1 MKYSMRS
8 NVLFDEKNRR
18 LAYIHASAS
27 YLKSKIRSADGEIII
42 AEFRMNSSYDA
53 RDHEY
58 VVTDKSSNVIATA
71 KPQYSDS
78 DDPMLH
84 GWPLNRA
91 PLVDSLNITVNGDD
105 FKLTRI
111 GYPKYEIKDTSGK
124 LVLGLGYSP
133 LMKTWSLNGTNCFS
147 PLLICGIICF
157 CKYLEFEN
165 EAVFL

>member
-1 MKYSMRS
+1 MKYSMKS
-8 NVLFDEKNRR
+8 NVLFDEKNNKI
-18 LAYIHASAS
+18 AYISSSMS
-27 YLKSKIRSADGEIII
+27 YLKSKIRSADGEIIS

-58 VVTDKSSNVIATA
+58 VVFDRASNVLAAA
-71 KPQYSDS
+71 KPRYSDS
-78 DDPMLH
+78 DDPLLH

-91 PLVDSLNITVNGDD
+91 PLVDCLNITVNGEN
-105 FKLTRI
+105 FELTRI
-111 GYPKYEIKDTSGK
+111 GYPKYEIKDGSGK

-133 LMKTWSLNGTNCFS
+133 LMKTWRVNGDNCFS
-147 PLLICGIICF
+147 PLLICGMICF

>member
-8 NVLFDEKNRR
+8 NVLFDEKNNR

-27 YLKSKIRSADGEIII
+27 YLKSKIRSADGEIIS
-42 AEFRMNSSYDA
+42 AELRMNSSYDA

-58 VVTDKSSNVIATA
+58 VVFDRSSNVIATA

-78 DDPMLH
+78 DDPGIY
-84 GWPLNRA
+84 GWSLNRA
-91 PLVDSLNITVNGDD
+91 PLVDNLNITINEND
-105 FKLTRI
+105 FELTRI
-111 GYPKYEIKDTSGK
+111 GYPKYEIKDASGR

-133 LMKTWSLNGTNCFS
+133 LTKTWSVNGRNCFS

>member
-8 NVLFDEKNRR
+8 NVLFDEKNNR

-27 YLKSKIRSADGEIII
+27 YLRSKIRSADGEIIS

-58 VVTDKSSNVIATA
+58 VVYDRASKVLAAA
-71 KPQYSDS
+71 KPKYSYS
-78 DDPMLH
+78 DDPELC
-84 GWPLNRA
+84 GWSMNRA
-91 PLVDSLNITVNGDD
+91 PLVDVLNITVNGKD
-105 FKLTRI
+105 FELTRI
-111 GYPKYEIKDTSGK
+111 GYPKYEIKDASGK
-124 LVLGLGYSP
+124 PVLGLGYSP
-133 LMKTWSLNGTNCFS
+133 LMKTWSVNGTDCFA